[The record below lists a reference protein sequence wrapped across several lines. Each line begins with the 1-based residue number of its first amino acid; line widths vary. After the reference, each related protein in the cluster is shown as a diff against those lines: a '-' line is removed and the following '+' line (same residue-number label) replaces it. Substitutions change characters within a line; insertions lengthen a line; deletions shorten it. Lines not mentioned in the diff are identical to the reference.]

1 MQYPESISSE
11 ELTQL
16 DHVDFTGPIVVVSDL
31 DEDFAEAILKPNL
44 VLPPVPRAI
53 MSLCCSFRAGTK
65 LIFSESISSVCLL
78 HWPQFFLTAIS

>member
-31 DEDFAEAILKPNL
+31 DEDFAEANL

-53 MSLCCSFRAGTK
+53 MSLCCSFLAGTR
-65 LIFSESISSVCLL
+65 LIFSESISLVCRL
-78 HWPQFFLTAIS
+78 HWLQFFLTAIF